1 MTRVNDLF
9 LLHWLKNNL
18 LNINWLNNNLL
29 TNNWLNQKLLTNNWL
44 FINCEI
50 SNDIND
56 YQNQPFSDIGR
67 ANWDLP
73 LPGLADH
80 SLLWKNY
87 YPFKL
92 IIIKPFSA
100 DHNILCI
107 FINLKCFQHRPHL
120 AGISITFYHFT
131 WLACLEQQRSH
142 LWCRVFHLISLFS
155 VCVWTRHISLS
166 LSDW

>member
-87 YPFKL
+87 YPYYPVWHIYLTRNHSNMYNYTCIDLGMTTTSCEKN
-92 IIIKPFSA
+92 IILSSPLLSNLLALTTASCAFS
-100 DHNILCI
+100 
-107 FINLKCFQHRPHL
+107 
-120 AGISITFYHFT
+120 
-131 WLACLEQQRSH
+131 
-142 LWCRVFHLISLFS
+142 
-155 VCVWTRHISLS
+155 
-166 LSDW
+166 